1 MDILNELEQYVPLP
15 AAVSDDDMVKLNNL
29 ILNEQGE
36 LSPAHWMGGKNIS
49 DMTVEEL
56 EHAIKT
62 TTTDNINVSDIIRSM
77 TYRHIPARHVSKIS
91 PAKKKVKQKMA
102 KASRRIN
109 RKK

>member
-15 AAVSDDDMVKLNNL
+15 PAVSDDDMVKLHNM
-29 ILNEQGE
+29 ILNNDGE
-36 LSPAHWMGGKNIS
+36 LSPTHWMGGKPIGN
-49 DMTVEEL
+49 MTVEEL
-56 EHAIKT
+56 EHVIKT
-62 TTTDNINVSDIIRSM
+62 NNNINVSDIIRSM
-77 TYRHIPARHVSKIS
+77 TYRHTPARHTSKIS